1 MTDKLRSVEKIAK
14 KATAWLMNP
23 VEIDHTDLMGEVK
36 ARYKQAEDMEK
47 IMTEA
52 LSLERSQR
60 EAVEKELAL
69 EIKCSETLG
78 ATVRQRDRRL
88 ASHKLAIQKA
98 YESIKQ
104 VVQDNVHP
112 LLPNGDCPRGCG
124 NFDDCYCA
132 KDILEESLTTLKELL

>member
-1 MTDKLRSVEKIAK
+1 MRAELADLRSRENAYHHHIDEL
-14 KATAWLMNP
+14 KAEL
-23 VEIDHTDLMGEVK
+23 VS
-36 ARYKQAEDMEK
+36 Q
-47 IMTEA
+47 
-52 LSLERSQR
+52 RSQR
-60 EAVEKELAL
+60 GAVEKELAL